1 MLVGM
6 SKVTFMSFA
15 PTMQYLTVKQVAA
28 LLHVTEQTIYR
39 WLKQPDPIP
48 SHQVAVRGRRLF
60 DPAEVQEW
68 IRFRCTSPDAGQ
80 VA

>member
-1 MLVGM
+1 
-6 SKVTFMSFA
+6 MSFQVT
-15 PTMQYLTVKQVAA
+15 PQYLTVKQVAE

-48 SHQVAVRGRRLF
+48 SHQMAVRGRRLF
-60 DPAEVQEW
+60 DPVEVQEW
-68 IRFRCTSPDAGQ
+68 VRFRCTSPTPGQ

>member
-1 MLVGM
+1 
-6 SKVTFMSFA
+6 MSFQA
-15 PTMQYLTVKQVAA
+15 TPTYLTVKQVAE

-60 DPAEVQEW
+60 DPDEVQRW
-68 IRFRCTSPDAGQ
+68 VRFRCIEPTPGQ
-80 VA
+80 DVAS